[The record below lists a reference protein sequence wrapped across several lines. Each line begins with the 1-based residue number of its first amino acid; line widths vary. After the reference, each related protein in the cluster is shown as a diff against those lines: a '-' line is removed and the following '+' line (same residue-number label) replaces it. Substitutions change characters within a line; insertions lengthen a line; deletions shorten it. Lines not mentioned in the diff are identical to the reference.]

1 MCGDRVAPGTV
12 RRATPPSVVS
22 PVTLGFVIACAIAP
36 PSLLLRVAE
45 VGSAEAREAALRT
58 LQLSESLRGRRLA
71 VGAALRAR
79 AAGQIARPPDVVG
92 RAANTVFDVGGG
104 EEEALPGRR
113 VRGDGDPRSGDTAVD
128 EAFDGATTTAA
139 FYRELFERDS
149 IDDRGLDLVSSVH
162 FGQRYDNAF
171 WTGEQMVYG
180 DGGGGTFVVGGLTR
194 SIDVIAH
201 ELTHGVTQYSA
212 ALVYEGQRGALN
224 ESFSDVFGILVKQRA
239 LGIPAASANWL
250 VGEGVLEP
258 SLGGALRNMIAPGTA
273 YDGDDQPADM
283 DSYADLPIDD
293 DPRHDNGGVH
303 VNSGIPNRAF
313 AEAARALGGNA
324 WEDAGSIW
332 YETLTGRLRAD
343 ADFATA
349 AAVTVAVAGER
360 FGDGSTQHDAVRGG
374 WDAVKVVPTPDP
386 R

>member
-1 MCGDRVAPGTV
+1 MG
-12 RRATPPSVVS
+12 
-22 PVTLGFVIACAIAP
+22 PVTLGRVTACAIAP

-45 VGSAEAREAALRT
+45 VGSAEERQAALRT
-58 LQLSESLRGRRLA
+58 LQLSESLRSRRLEI
-71 VGAALRAR
+71 GAWLRAR
-79 AAGQIARPPDVVG
+79 AAGQTALPPDVVG
-92 RAANTVFDVGGG
+92 RAANTVFDAAGG
-104 EEEALPGRR
+104 EEESLPGRR
-113 VRGDGDPRSGDTAVD
+113 VRGDDDPPSDDTAVE
-128 EAFDGATTTAA
+128 EAFDGAATTAA

-149 IDDRGLDLVSSVH
+149 IDGRGLDLVSSVH
-162 FGQRYDNAF
+162 FGRRYDNAF

-180 DGGGGTFVVGGLTR
+180 DGGGGTFVAGGLTR

-212 ALVYEGQRGALN
+212 ALIYEGQSGALN

-239 LGIPAASANWL
+239 LGIDAASADWL
-250 VGEGVLEP
+250 IGAGVLEP
-258 SLGGALRNMIAPGTA
+258 SLGGALRNMLAPGTA
-273 YDGDDQPADM
+273 YAGDDQPADM
-283 DSYADLPIDD
+283 DSYVDLPVDD

-313 AEAARALGGNA
+313 AEAARAIGGNA
-324 WEDAGSIW
+324 WEAAGSIW
-332 YETLTGRLRAD
+332 YETLTGRLRAG

-349 AAVTVAVAGER
+349 AAATIAVAGER
-360 FGDGSTQHDAVRGG
+360 FGEGSSQQDAVRGG